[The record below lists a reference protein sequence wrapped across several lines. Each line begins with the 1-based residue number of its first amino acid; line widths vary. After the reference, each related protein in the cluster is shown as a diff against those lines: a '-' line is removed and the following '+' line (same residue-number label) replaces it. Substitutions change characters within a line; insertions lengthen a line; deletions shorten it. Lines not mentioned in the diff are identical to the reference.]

1 VQKVQ
6 NEPCNW
12 LAAKLKSDD
21 EQGKNPDEYIYIYT
35 AESLAEYKEI
45 MGKTNFNCRQS

>member
-1 VQKVQ
+1 M
-6 NEPCNW
+6 
-12 LAAKLKSDD
+12 
-21 EQGKNPDEYIYIYT
+21 